1 MSERRARLVVMI
13 LLQCNGLG
21 LYRLHD
27 CPPSVRTPVWASTA
41 TAWLAHNASSVICF
55 TSRRNFWVV
64 FSIERELGND
74 QRCLVD
80 ATRLER
86 LAQRWPVTALA
97 ALDLGELTNEL
108 SATAVQIIEN
118 GGLLRFET
126 EAAGTL
132 LCCCCPIPEGRTR
145 AAFFWCKPMRIA

>member
-1 MSERRARLVVMI
+1 LARSQGKFCD
-13 LLQCNGLG
+13 LLHIQAKFLGGL
-21 LYRLHD
+21 
-27 CPPSVRTPVWASTA
+27 
-41 TAWLAHNASSVICF
+41 
-55 TSRRNFWVV
+55 
-64 FSIERELGND
+64 SIERELGND

-97 ALDLGELTNEL
+97 ALDFGELTNEL
-108 SATAVQIIEN
+108 PATAFQIIEN

-132 LCCCCPIPEGRTR
+132 LCCCCPIPEARTR
-145 AAFFWCKPMRIA
+145 AGVFLV